1 MLVFHS
7 LSIWAYKL
15 RHFLIG
21 QEIKSPK
28 EKKDKELKGKS
39 WFVSHYNFFIT
50 RMPCTLIY

>member
-21 QEIKSPK
+21 QEINRPK
-28 EKKDKELKGKS
+28 KKKNKELNQKS
-39 WFVSHYNFFIT
+39 FSFKASLLQGWLAH
-50 RMPCTLIY
+50 